1 MTMPVVNAKT
11 TDGEVRSCR

>member
-11 TDGEVRSCR
+11 TDGEVRS